1 MPDRMHAFHVADYIL
16 FGATM
21 AISIG
26 IGIYFALSGGRQ
38 RSTSEYLVAGRSLG
52 FLPVAISL
60 MVSFESSIMMLGIPA
75 EAYVYGYQFWIGSF
89 GFFVAQMLAN
99 FIMVPLLHPLK
110 ITSAYEVSIYIF
122 LNPWLP

>member
-1 MPDRMHAFHVADYIL
+1 MPDRMHVFHIADYIL

-60 MVSFESSIMMLGIPA
+60 MVSFESSIMMLGMPA
-75 EAYVYGYQFWIGSF
+75 EAYVYGYQYWIGSF

-110 ITSAYEVSIYIF
+110 ITSAYEVSIYF